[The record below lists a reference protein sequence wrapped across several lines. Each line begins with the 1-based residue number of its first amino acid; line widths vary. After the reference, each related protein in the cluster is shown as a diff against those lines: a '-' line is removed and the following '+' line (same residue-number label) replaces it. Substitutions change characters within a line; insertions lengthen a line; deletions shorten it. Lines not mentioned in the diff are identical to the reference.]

1 MVSKGLRVNPLSKL
15 IIIRSYGVLWCKGY
29 ASYLGLSGRVMASKG
44 LRVNPF

>member
-1 MVSKGLRVNPLSKL
+1 MSKGLRVNPLSKW

-29 ASYLGLSGRVMASKG
+29 ASHLELSERVMVSKG